1 MTPKQEEREK
11 DLWKM
16 TKEFLDSLHPEIRNK
31 FTARL
36 FVLLHLAEDNKGRKA
51 KAMAAQVKPIK
62 SWLSKVNKRM
72 TKEIRLKIRE
82 DKKKHKEGGISWH

>member
-1 MTPKQEEREK
+1 MTPKQEEWEK

-16 TKEFLDSLHPEIRNK
+16 TKEFLDSLHPETRNK

-72 TKEIRLKIRE
+72 TKEIRFKIRE